1 MYAYRPQFEK
11 KKEKLLCL
19 ALAILGVVLYGSSQI
34 PNAPFPGVIQ
44 ILGVGCFAAAVLVV
58 TMCLMRRYD
67 YVLEGNEKGTVDFII
82 TEYYGRRSMA
92 VCRVSLSDVCSVLP
106 LTKETAD
113 EYKALKKQGK
123 HYSYTSV
130 LFDEKRYLVE
140 MNAHGEHVFVC
151 ICADETLLNILTNRA

>member
-58 TMCLMRRYD
+58 SMCLMHRYD
-67 YVLEGNEKGTVDFII
+67 YVLEENEKGSVDFII
-82 TEYYGRRSMA
+82 TEYYSRRKMV
-92 VCRVSLSDVCSVLP
+92 VCRVALNDVVSVVP
-106 LTKETAD
+106 YTA
-113 EYKALKKQGK
+113 ELKKNILKEKQK
-123 HYSYTSV
+123 VYSYTGV
-130 LFDEKRYLVE
+130 LFDENRFVVE
-140 MNAHGEHVFVC
+140 LNAHDEHFYVIV
-151 ICADETLLNILTNRA
+151 CADETLLKLLINR

>member
-1 MYAYRPQFEK
+1 MYAYRPNFQK

-19 ALAILGVVLYGSSQI
+19 FLALLGAVLYGSSQI
-34 PNAPFPGVIQ
+34 PNAPFPGLIQ
-44 ILGVGCFAAAVLVV
+44 ILGVACFAAAILLVS
-58 TMCLMRRYD
+58 MCLMRRYD
-67 YVLEGNEKGTVDFII
+67 YVVEENENGTPDFII

-106 LTKETAD
+106 LTKETA
-113 EYKALKKQGK
+113 EEHTALKKQGK

-140 MNAHGEHVFVC
+140 MNTHGEHIFVC
-151 ICADETLLNILTNRA
+151 ICADETLLKLLTNR

>member
-58 TMCLMRRYD
+58 SMCLMRRYD
-67 YVLEGNEKGTVDFII
+67 YVLEENEKGSVDFII
-82 TEYYGRRSMA
+82 TEYYSRRKTV
-92 VCRVSLSDVCSVLP
+92 VCRVSLSDIRSVLP
-106 LTKETAD
+106 LTKEN
-113 EYKALKKQGK
+113 EEQHKALKKQGT
-123 HYSYTSV
+123 HYSYTGV

-140 MNAHGEHVFVC
+140 MNPHGGHIFVG
-151 ICADETLLNILTNRA
+151 ICADETLLKLLTNR